1 MRENIILCGF
11 MGSGKTS
18 VGKRLAKTTGRQFI
32 DLDDFI
38 EEQTGKRV
46 AEIFAA
52 YGEEGFR
59 QLEREA
65 VRSVASV
72 RGLILASGGG
82 TVLFPDNVKA
92 LHRTGGKILFLN
104 VPLRVLQMR
113 LKNDKK
119 RPLLQVPN
127 RQRVIAELYKKRIPL
142 YRAACDIVIPAASPP
157 KKVVRRIMKDL
168 RIPEK
173 AKNQEGV

>member
-18 VGKRLAKTTGRQFI
+18 VGKRLAKTTGKKFI
-32 DLDDFI
+32 DLDDYI
-38 EEQTGKRV
+38 EEQAGMRV

-52 YGEEGFR
+52 YGEKGFR
-59 QLEREA
+59 EMESEA
-65 VRSVASV
+65 VRGVADLQ
-72 RGLILASGGG
+72 GIILASGGG
-82 TVLFPDNVKA
+82 TVLSRHNVEA
-92 LHRTGGKILFLN
+92 LHRTGGKILLLN

-127 RQRVIAELYKKRIPL
+127 RQQVIAQLYKKRIPL
-142 YRAACDIVIPAASPP
+142 YKEACDIVIPAAAPA
-157 KKVVRRIMKDL
+157 KKVVKRIMKDL
-168 RIPEK
+168 GISERDIK
-173 AKNQEGV
+173 QKT